1 MNKTYFAIPLVLIVA
16 CIAGCISGGDSSTY
30 KGELEDLAL
39 DTGLLP
45 EGWYDHMEMATVD
58 TCVPPIASAITIEVA
73 HAYNPGNG
81 YITARLFQNVTRAT
95 EGDAGS
101 VYTTFVTGMVEQY
114 GEAWHTQHEGDA
126 SLSEYAHTV
135 IGDDSF
141 ACIIETDEVTD
152 PEEDVHEEMTQYYV
166 AFVNKDIVV
175 TILVQDYPSF
185 IGMEEV
191 LALAADISGRI

>member
-1 MNKTYFAIPLVLIVA
+1 MA
-16 CIAGCISGGDSSTY
+16 CIGGCISGGDSSTY
-30 KGELEDLAL
+30 KGEVEDLAL

-114 GEAWHTQHEGDA
+114 GEAWHTQHEGTLV
-126 SLSEYAHTV
+126 SPNTHIPSSETTPLPVSSRPMKSPTLRKTY
-135 IGDDSF
+135 
-141 ACIIETDEVTD
+141 
-152 PEEDVHEEMTQYYV
+152 MR
-166 AFVNKDIVV
+166 K
-175 TILVQDYPSF
+175 
-185 IGMEEV
+185 
-191 LALAADISGRI
+191 